1 MDHLLFL
8 PVLFSVLAL
17 FRELGGIINYDGDFL
32 VFESNHFRNGFM
44 YKQFGMNAIVNNNN
58 NDNDN
63 NNNTFYNPLSLLI
76 FLFRY
81 LKV

>member
-44 YKQFGMNAIVNNNN
+44 YKQFGMNAIVK
-58 NDNDN
+58 
-63 NNNTFYNPLSLLI
+63 Y
-76 FLFRY
+76 
-81 LKV
+81 